1 MDVGT
6 WLEGA
11 KGWVDSLDADLI
23 ALSNFAPEGADRSWL
38 VSNNVVKITT
48 NTQKQADEM
57 LKKRA
62 AGVPMAYL
70 LHYREFYGRKFQVRP
85 GVLIPRPETE
95 TLIDLVKELDL
106 PSRARFLEIGTG
118 CGCIAVTLAL
128 EFPQSEVL
136 ATDISSDALM
146 VAERNNIL
154 HEGRIRMARSDLF
167 DAFGARFH
175 EQFDVI
181 VANMPY
187 VDPNWQWVDTNSLRH
202 EPLEALYALGEN
214 GLSIYRRFFEE
225 LRPLAEKMSLRYCVV
240 EADPCQ
246 HKELTKIA
254 TRNGWRLM
262 EIRDYGLCFRKKRAY
277 KKPEKDIE
285 PAKKTTRAQR
295 VNKTSK
301 ANKTNKA
308 DPRAQKNTKKETAAK
323 KTVKRKPRTRR
334 QNG

>member
-6 WLEGA
+6 WLREA

-48 NTQKQADEM
+48 NTKRQADEM

-62 AGVPMAYL
+62 SGVPLAYL
-70 LHYREFYGRKFQVRP
+70 LRYREFYGRKFQVRP

-95 TLIDLVKELDL
+95 TLIDLIKELDL
-106 PSRARFLEIGTG
+106 PSHARFLEIGTG

-146 VAERNNIL
+146 IAEHNNIL
-154 HEGRIRMARSDLF
+154 HEGRLSLVKSDLF
-167 DAFGARFH
+167 EAISPRIHGKF
-175 EQFDVI
+175 EVI

-187 VDPNWQWVDTNSLRH
+187 VDPTWQWVNPDSLRH
-202 EPLEALYALGEN
+202 EPLEALYAIGEN
-214 GLSIYRRFFEE
+214 GLSIYRRLFED
-225 LRPLAEKMSLRYCVV
+225 LKTRAVSLGLKFCVV

-246 HKELTKIA
+246 HKELIKIA
-254 TRNGWRLM
+254 AKNGWKLYTK
-262 EIRDYGLCFRKKRAY
+262 RDYGLCFRKKRTY
-277 KKPEKDIE
+277 KRTECQMRKKLDAEARL
-285 PAKKTTRAQR
+285 AK
-295 VNKTSK
+295 S
-301 ANKTNKA
+301 
-308 DPRAQKNTKKETAAK
+308 DH
-323 KTVKRKPRTRR
+323 
-334 QNG
+334 